1 MPKTR
6 EMTFKDASAALI
18 AADTALQ
25 TATTKDAKRKA
36 ALEFYVAERDA
47 RSAKLRESNAGVMDV
62 LNGAAAH
69 K

>member
-6 EMTFKDASAALI
+6 EMTFKDAAAELVKADAALQ
-18 AADTALQ
+18 A
-25 TATTKDAKRKA
+25 ATTKDAKRTA
-36 ALEFYVAERDA
+36 ALEFATAERNA
-47 RSAKLRESNAGVMDV
+47 RSSKMRESNAGVMDV